1 MSQTPIFDQLRAEL
15 KERGLVYEN
24 LIKPIQV
31 ELPRQPKM
39 RGVNAAYTIVDEFV
53 KAPVE
58 ELEIPMPTE
67 ADYPQRLGLFMNEA
81 VKQMREFQAE
91 CPDGVFG
98 TPEIVKEEDG
108 SYTWEQPVFVPPKA
122 TPATVKRLQEKNEPE
137 APNQE

>member
-39 RGVNAAYTIVDEFV
+39 RGVNAAYAIVDEFV
-53 KAPVE
+53 KASVE
-58 ELEIPMPTE
+58 ELEVPMPE
-67 ADYPQRLGLFMNEA
+67 FDYPQRLGLFMNEA

-91 CPDGVFG
+91 YPDGVFG
-98 TPEIVKEEDG
+98 TPEIIKEEDG

-122 TPATVKRLQEKNEPE
+122 APATVKRLQEKNEPE